1 MNNEQLLL
9 QIFEDTIKT
18 PHQNKKKK
26 NLFQCQFT
34 KP

>member
-18 PHQNKKKK
+18 PHQNKKK